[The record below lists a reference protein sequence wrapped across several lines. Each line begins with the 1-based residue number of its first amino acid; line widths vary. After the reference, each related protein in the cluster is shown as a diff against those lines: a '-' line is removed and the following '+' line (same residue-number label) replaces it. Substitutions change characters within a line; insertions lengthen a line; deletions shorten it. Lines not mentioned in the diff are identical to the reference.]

1 MEYKLTFEKFREGL
15 RAGKLLGLK
24 CNDCA
29 GYTAPPQKVCSQCGS
44 ENMDIVELSKK
55 GEIQTFTVINVVPE
69 GFQPPVTVA
78 VAALKEGPWLMGD
91 IIDINPDDV
100 NMNIIGRQV
109 SIGYK
114 EVPGDMFSAGDRIAL
129 TFKLVG

>member
-15 RAGKLLGLK
+15 RKGKLLGLK
-24 CNDCA
+24 CNECE

-69 GFQPPVTVA
+69 GFKPPVTVA
-78 VAALKEGPWLMGD
+78 VAALEEGPWVMGN

-129 TFKLVG
+129 TFKLVA

>member
-15 RAGKLLGLK
+15 RGGKLLGLK
-24 CNDCA
+24 CNECG

-44 ENMDIVELSKK
+44 ENMDIVELSKN

-69 GFQPPVTVA
+69 GFKPPLPVA
-78 VAALKEGPWLMGD
+78 VAALKEGPWLMGNM
-91 IIDINPDDV
+91 IDINPDDV
-100 NMNIIGRQV
+100 NMDIIGRKV

-114 EVPGDMFSAGDRIAL
+114 EIPGDMFSAGDRIAL
-129 TFKLVG
+129 TFKLVA